1 MRGQLAGKVALISGA
16 NIGIGRCAALLFA
29 REGAKV
35 LVCARNAAEAE
46 AVAAEARE
54 LGREAG
60 GDASFFPLDVRDRI
74 ALQNAVDAAVNRY
87 GGLHVA
93 FNNAGVSGRLHV
105 PLVEQD
111 EADFDHVI
119 EVNLRAVFVA
129 MKVQLPA
136 IIASGGGSI
145 INNSSVGGIVGRPGM
160 SPVIASKHGVIGLTR
175 AAALE
180 YASQGVRVNA
190 ICPSATET
198 RIMLQWLEDPAIRAR
213 FESSNPMGRLA
224 KPEEQAQAALWLAS
238 DASSFVTGAVIPV
251 DGGVTAA

>member
-136 IIASGGGSI
+136 IIASGGG
-145 INNSSVGGIVGRPGM
+145 IVGRPGM

>member
-1 MRGQLAGKVALISGA
+1 M
-16 NIGIGRCAALLFA
+16 
-29 REGAKV
+29 
-35 LVCARNAAEAE
+35 
-46 AVAAEARE
+46 
-54 LGREAG
+54 
-60 GDASFFPLDVRDRI
+60 
-74 ALQNAVDAAVNRY
+74 
-87 GGLHVA
+87 
-93 FNNAGVSGRLHV
+93 
-105 PLVEQD
+105 
-111 EADFDHVI
+111 
-119 EVNLRAVFVA
+119 FVA

-224 KPEEQAQAALWLAS
+224 KPE
-238 DASSFVTGAVIPV
+238 VISRAPS
-251 DGGVTAA
+251 